1 VSSGLGEDIEVQLK
15 TQGVASY
22 KVDDGE
28 VFVFSTAI
36 LEKMLEQSRDQGKV
50 IVFVK
55 TRPGA

>member
-1 VSSGLGEDIEVQLK
+1 MSDGLGADIEMQLK
-15 TQGVASY
+15 QQGVASY

-28 VFVFSTAI
+28 VFVFSTAM
-36 LEKMLEQSRDQGKV
+36 LEKMLETSREQGKV

>member
-1 VSSGLGEDIEVQLK
+1 MSDGLGDDIAVQLEN
-15 TQGVASY
+15 QGVASY

-36 LEKMLEQSRDQGKV
+36 LEKMLEQSRAQGKV

>member
-1 VSSGLGEDIEVQLK
+1 MSTGIGYDIEMQIEN
-15 TQGVASY
+15 QGVASY

-28 VFVFSTAI
+28 VFVFTTKL
-36 LEKMLEQSRDQGKV
+36 LEKMLEQSKAEGKI